1 MLNLCSKQKIVMKNI
16 VLKQRAERDDL
27 ASRPYY
33 TRKHIQDI
41 APFLESSVPKLIT
54 GPRRAGKSVYA
65 MQILSDKNYAY
76 LNFDD
81 TLLLGAFDE
90 DSVMQALA
98 EVYPGYEY
106 LLLDEVQNLHSWDAW
121 VAKLYRRGVNLVITG
136 SNANLLSSEMATL
149 LTGRYLE
156 IQILPFSMEETLNYR
171 GAPINAELPD
181 ERARLALEMDDYL
194 KKGGYPEIVKN
205 REIEQA
211 YLSAM
216 FDSIILKD
224 VAQRHKI
231 RKITELYDLAD
242 YLISNYSN
250 PLSYN
255 EIAKELSLGSVTTV
269 KKFCGYLAEPYLFFY
284 LPRYDNK
291 LKEMKKAP
299 RKVYVIDNG
308 FIYTRSFELSS
319 NNGRQ
324 LENMVFIEL
333 LRRGFDLKKSLFY
346 YRTSNDKEVDFVTR
360 DGRKVTSLIQVSYDI
375 SKTKTRERELD
386 ALVKASEELKCDN
399 LLLITWDQ
407 NEEVNYKGKMIS
419 ILSVENGLTHN
430 KNTFLGNSVQD

>member
-1 MLNLCSKQKIVMKNI
+1 MKNI
-16 VLKQRAERDDL
+16 VLKQRAERDGL

-33 TRKHIQDI
+33 TRKHIQDVT
-41 APFLESSVPKLIT
+41 PYLEANVIKLIT

-65 MQILSDKNYAY
+65 LQILSGKNYAY

-81 TLLLGAFDE
+81 TQLLGAFNE
-90 DSVMQALA
+90 DAVMQALA
-98 EVYPGYEY
+98 EVYPSYEF
-106 LLLDEVQNLHSWDAW
+106 LLLDEVQNLESWDAW
-121 VAKLYRRGVNLVITG
+121 VSKLYRRGVNMVITG
-136 SNANLLSSEMATL
+136 SNANLLSSEMSTL
-149 LTGRYLE
+149 LTGRYVE
-156 IQILPFSMEETLNYR
+156 IQLLPFSMEETLKYR
-171 GAPINAELPD
+171 EAPVHAELP
-181 ERARLALEMDDYL
+181 EEKAKLALEMDDYL

-211 YLSAM
+211 YLSTL

-255 EIAKELSLGSVTTV
+255 EIAEDLSLGSVTTV

-284 LPRYDNK
+284 LPRYNNK

-333 LRRGFDLKKSLFY
+333 LRRGYDLKKSLFY

-375 SKTKTRERELD
+375 SKAKTREREFD
-386 ALVKASEELKCDN
+386 ALIKASEELKCDN
-399 LLLITWDQ
+399 LLLITWNQDD
-407 NEEVNYKGKMIS
+407 
-419 ILSVENGLTHN
+419 ILSYENKSIRVLSIQN
-430 KNTFLGNSVQD
+430 WVYPR

>member
-1 MLNLCSKQKIVMKNI
+1 MKNI
-16 VLKQRAERDDL
+16 VIKQRAERDGL

-33 TRKHIQDI
+33 TRKHIQDVT
-41 APFLESSVPKLIT
+41 PYLETNVIKLIT

-65 MQILSDKNYAY
+65 LQILSGKNYAY

-81 TLLLGAFDE
+81 TQLLGAFDE
-90 DSVMQALA
+90 DAVMQALA
-98 EVYPGYEY
+98 EVYPSYEF
-106 LLLDEVQNLHSWDAW
+106 LLLDEVQNLESWDAW
-121 VAKLYRRGVNLVITG
+121 VSKLYRRGVNMVITG
-136 SNANLLSSEMATL
+136 SNANLLSSEMSTL
-149 LTGRYLE
+149 LTGRYVE
-156 IQILPFSMEETLNYR
+156 IHLLPFSMEETLKYR
-171 GAPINAELPD
+171 EAPVHAELP
-181 ERARLALEMDDYL
+181 EEKAKLALEMDDYL

-211 YLSAM
+211 YLSTL

-255 EIAKELSLGSVTTV
+255 EIAEDLSLGSVTTV

-284 LPRYDNK
+284 LPRYNNK

-333 LRRGFDLKKSLFY
+333 LRRGYDLKKSLFY

-375 SKTKTRERELD
+375 SKAKTREREFD
-386 ALVKASEELKCDN
+386 ALIKASEELKCDN
-399 LLLITWDQ
+399 LLLITWNQDD
-407 NEEVNYKGKMIS
+407 
-419 ILSVENGLTHN
+419 ILSYENKSIRVLSIQN
-430 KNTFLGNSVQD
+430 WVYPR

>member
-1 MLNLCSKQKIVMKNI
+1 MKNI

-33 TRKHIQDI
+33 ARKDIQNI
-41 APFLESSVPKLIT
+41 APFLEANVIKLIT

-65 MQILSDKNYAY
+65 LQILSGKNYAY

-81 TLLLGAFDE
+81 TQLLGAFNE
-90 DSVMQALA
+90 DAVMQALA

-106 LLLDEVQNLHSWDAW
+106 LLLDEIQNLDSWDAW
-121 VAKLYRRGVNLVITG
+121 VSKLYRRGMNLVITG
-136 SNANLLSSEMATL
+136 SNANLLSSEMSTL

-156 IQILPFSMEETLNYR
+156 IQMFPFSMEETLKYR
-171 GAPINAELPD
+171 EVPTNAELPD
-181 ERARLALEMDDYL
+181 EKAKLFIEMDDYL

-211 YLSAM
+211 YLTAL

-255 EIAKELSLGSVTTV
+255 EIAEELSLGSVTTV

-284 LPRYDNK
+284 LPRYNNK

-299 RKVYVIDNG
+299 RKVYIIDNG

-333 LRRGFDLKKSLFY
+333 LRRGYNLKKSLFY

-375 SKTKTRERELD
+375 SKAKTHERELA

-399 LLLITWDQ
+399 LMLITW
-407 NEEVNYKGKMIS
+407 NEDKSVEYKGNS
-419 ILSVENGLTHN
+419 IQIVSIHKWLAV
-430 KNTFLGNSVQD
+430 

>member
-1 MLNLCSKQKIVMKNI
+1 MKNI
-16 VLKQRAERDDL
+16 VFKQRAERDDL

-41 APFLESSVPKLIT
+41 APYLESNVIKLIT

-65 MQILSDKNYAY
+65 LQILSGKNYAY

-81 TLLLGAFDE
+81 TQLLGSFNE
-90 DSVMQALA
+90 DAVMQALA

-106 LLLDEVQNLHSWDAW
+106 LLLDEVQNLDSWDAW
-121 VAKLYRRGVNLVITG
+121 VSKLSRRGVNLVITG
-136 SNANLLSSEMATL
+136 SNANLLSSEMSTF
-149 LTGRYLE
+149 LTGRYVE
-156 IQILPFSMEETLNYR
+156 IQILPFSMEETLKYR
-171 GAPINAELPD
+171 AVPINAELPD
-181 ERARLALEMDDYL
+181 EKAKLFIEMADYL

-211 YLSAM
+211 YLTAL

-255 EIAKELSLGSVTTV
+255 EIADELSFGSVTTV
-269 KKFCGYLAEPYLFFY
+269 KKFCGYLAEPYIFFY
-284 LPRYDNK
+284 LPRYNNK

-333 LRRGFDLKKSLFY
+333 LRRGYDLKKSLFY

-399 LLLITWDQ
+399 LLLITWDR
-407 NEEVNYKGKMIS
+407 EEIVTYHEKRIRL
-419 ILSVENGLTHN
+419 LSASEW
-430 KNTFLGNSVQD
+430 FNSFCV

>member
-1 MLNLCSKQKIVMKNI
+1 MKNI

-33 TRKHIQDI
+33 TRTHIQDI

-90 DSVMQALA
+90 GSVMQALA

-156 IQILPFSMEETLNYR
+156 IKILPFSMEETLNYR

-269 KKFCGYLAEPYLFFY
+269 KKFCGYLAEPSLFFY

-319 NNGRQ
+319 NNERQ

-430 KNTFLGNSVQD
+430 KNTFFGNSVQD

>member
-1 MLNLCSKQKIVMKNI
+1 MKNI
-16 VLKQRAERDDL
+16 VLKQRAERDEL

-33 TRKHIQDI
+33 TRKHIQDV
-41 APFLESSVPKLIT
+41 APYLEANVIKLIT

-65 MQILSDKNYAY
+65 LQILSGKKYAY

-81 TLLLGAFDE
+81 TQLLGAFDE
-90 DSVMQALA
+90 DAVMQALA

-106 LLLDEVQNLHSWDAW
+106 LLLDEVQNLDSWDAW
-121 VAKLYRRGVNLVITG
+121 VSKLSRRGVNLVITG
-136 SNANLLSSEMATL
+136 SNANLLSSEMSTF
-149 LTGRYLE
+149 LTGRYVE
-156 IQILPFSMEETLNYR
+156 IQILPFSMEETLKYR
-171 GAPINAELPD
+171 EAPIKAELPD
-181 ERARLALEMDDYL
+181 EKAKLFIEMDDYL

-211 YLSAM
+211 YLTAL

-250 PLSYN
+250 PFSYN
-255 EIAKELSLGSVTTV
+255 EIAEELSLGSVTTV

-284 LPRYDNK
+284 LPRYNNK

-299 RKVYVIDNG
+299 RKVYVVDNG

-333 LRRGFDLKKSLFY
+333 LRKGYDLKKSLFY

-360 DGRKVTSLIQVSYDI
+360 DGRKVTSLIQVSYDL
-375 SKTKTRERELD
+375 SKAKTREREFD
-386 ALVKASEELKCDN
+386 ALIRASEELKCDD

-407 NEEVNYKGKMIS
+407 DD
-419 ILSVENGLTHN
+419 ILSYKN
-430 KNTFLGNSVQD
+430 KTIRVLSIQKWVLF

>member
-1 MLNLCSKQKIVMKNI
+1 MKNI

-33 TRKHIQDI
+33 TRKHIQDV
-41 APFLESSVPKLIT
+41 APYLEANVIKLIT

-65 MQILSDKNYAY
+65 LQILSGKNYAY

-81 TLLLGAFDE
+81 TQLLGAFNE
-90 DSVMQALA
+90 DAVMQALA

-106 LLLDEVQNLHSWDAW
+106 LLLDEIQNLDSWDAW
-121 VAKLYRRGVNLVITG
+121 VSKLYRRGVNLVITG
-136 SNANLLSSEMATL
+136 SNANLLSSEMSTL
-149 LTGRYLE
+149 LTGRYVE
-156 IQILPFSMEETLNYR
+156 IQILPFSMEETLKYR
-171 GAPINAELPD
+171 EVPVNAELPD
-181 ERARLALEMDDYL
+181 EKAKLFIEMDDYL

-211 YLSAM
+211 YLTAL

-255 EIAKELSLGSVTTV
+255 EIAEELSLGSVTTV

-284 LPRYDNK
+284 LPRFNNK

-299 RKVYVIDNG
+299 RKVYVVDNG
-308 FIYTRSFELSS
+308 LIYTRSFELSS

-333 LRRGFDLKKSLFY
+333 LRRGYDLKKSLFY
-346 YRTSNDKEVDFVTR
+346 YRTSNDKEVDFVIR

-399 LLLITWDQ
+399 LMLITWNHDGSV
-407 NEEVNYKGKMIS
+407 EYKGKSIRIIS
-419 ILSVENGLTHN
+419 MDKWFIE
-430 KNTFLGNSVQD
+430 

>member
-1 MLNLCSKQKIVMKNI
+1 MGQ
-16 VLKQRAERDDL
+16 
-27 ASRPYY
+27 PHY

-90 DSVMQALA
+90 GSVMQALA

-156 IQILPFSMEETLNYR
+156 IKILPFSMEETLNYR

-430 KNTFLGNSVQD
+430 KNTFFGNSVQD

>member
-1 MLNLCSKQKIVMKNI
+1 MKNI
-16 VLKQRAERDDL
+16 VLKQRTERDDL

-90 DSVMQALA
+90 GSVMQALA

-156 IQILPFSMEETLNYR
+156 IKILPFSMEETLNYR

-430 KNTFLGNSVQD
+430 KNTFFGNSVQD

>member
-1 MLNLCSKQKIVMKNI
+1 MKNI
-16 VLKQRAERDDL
+16 VIKQRAERDDL

-33 TRKHIQDI
+33 TRKHLQDV
-41 APFLESSVPKLIT
+41 APYLEADVIKLIT

-65 MQILSDKNYAY
+65 LQILSGKNYAY

-81 TLLLGAFDE
+81 TQLLGSFDE
-90 DSVMQALA
+90 DAVMQALA

-106 LLLDEVQNLHSWDAW
+106 LLLDEVQNLDSWDAW
-121 VAKLYRRGVNLVITG
+121 VSKLYRRGVNLVITG
-136 SNANLLSSEMATL
+136 SNANLLSSEMSTL
-149 LTGRYLE
+149 LTGRYVE
-156 IQILPFSMEETLNYR
+156 IQILPFSMEESLKYR
-171 GAPINAELPD
+171 EAPIDAELP
-181 ERARLALEMDDYL
+181 EEKAKLFIEMDDYL

-211 YLSAM
+211 YLTAL

-255 EIAKELSLGSVTTV
+255 EIADELTLGSVTTV
-269 KKFCGYLAEPYLFFY
+269 KRFCGFLAEPYLFFY
-284 LPRYDNK
+284 LPRYNNK

-333 LRRGFDLKKSLFY
+333 LRRGYDLKKSLFY

-360 DGRKVTSLIQVSYDI
+360 DGRKVTSLIQVSCDI
-375 SKTKTRERELD
+375 SKAKTRERELD
-386 ALVKASEELKCDN
+386 ALVKASDELKCED
-399 LLLITWDQ
+399 LLLITRDLDD
-407 NEEVNYKGKMIS
+407 
-419 ILSVENGLTHN
+419 ILSYKN
-430 KNTFLGNSVQD
+430 KTIRVLSIQKWALY

>member
-1 MLNLCSKQKIVMKNI
+1 MKNI

-33 TRKHIQDI
+33 TRKHIRDV
-41 APFLESSVPKLIT
+41 APHLEANVIKLIT

-65 MQILSDKNYAY
+65 LQILSGKNYAY

-81 TLLLGAFDE
+81 TQLLGAFNE
-90 DSVMQALA
+90 DAVMQALA

-106 LLLDEVQNLHSWDAW
+106 LLLDEVQNLDSWDAW
-121 VAKLYRRGVNLVITG
+121 VSKLYRRGVNLVITG
-136 SNANLLSSEMATL
+136 SNANLLSSEMSTL
-149 LTGRYLE
+149 LTGRYVE
-156 IQILPFSMEETLNYR
+156 IQILPFSMEETLKYR
-171 GAPINAELPD
+171 EVPVNAELPD
-181 ERARLALEMDDYL
+181 EKAKLFIEMDDYL

-211 YLSAM
+211 YLTAL

-255 EIAKELSLGSVTTV
+255 EIAEELSLGSVTTV

-284 LPRYDNK
+284 LPRFNNK

-299 RKVYVIDNG
+299 RKVYVVDNG
-308 FIYTRSFELSS
+308 LIYTRSFELSS

-333 LRRGFDLKKSLFY
+333 LRRGYDLKKSLFY
-346 YRTSNDKEVDFVTR
+346 YRTSNDKEVDFVIR

-399 LLLITWDQ
+399 LMLITWNHDGSV
-407 NEEVNYKGKMIS
+407 EYKGKSIRIIS
-419 ILSVENGLTHN
+419 MDKWFIE
-430 KNTFLGNSVQD
+430 

>member
-1 MLNLCSKQKIVMKNI
+1 MKNI

-33 TRKHIQDI
+33 IRKHIIEI

-430 KNTFLGNSVQD
+430 KNTFFGNSVQD

>member
-1 MLNLCSKQKIVMKNI
+1 MKNI

-27 ASRPYY
+27 ASRTYY
-33 TRKHIQDI
+33 TRKHIQDV
-41 APFLESSVPKLIT
+41 APYLEANVIKLIT

-65 MQILSDKNYAY
+65 LQILSGKNYAY

-81 TLLLGAFDE
+81 TQLLGAFNE
-90 DSVMQALA
+90 DAVMQALA

-106 LLLDEVQNLHSWDAW
+106 LLLDEVQNLDSWDAW
-121 VAKLYRRGVNLVITG
+121 VSKLYRRGVNLVITG
-136 SNANLLSSEMATL
+136 SNANLLSSEMSTL
-149 LTGRYLE
+149 LTGRYVE
-156 IQILPFSMEETLNYR
+156 IQILPFSMEETLKYR
-171 GAPINAELPD
+171 EVPVNAELPD
-181 ERARLALEMDDYL
+181 EKAKLFIEMDDYL

-211 YLSAM
+211 YLTAL

-255 EIAKELSLGSVTTV
+255 EIAEELSLGSVTTV

-284 LPRYDNK
+284 LPRFNNK

-299 RKVYVIDNG
+299 RKVYVVDNG
-308 FIYTRSFELSS
+308 LIYTRSFELSS

-333 LRRGFDLKKSLFY
+333 LRRGYDLKKSLFY
-346 YRTSNDKEVDFVTR
+346 YRTSNDKEVDFVIR

-399 LLLITWDQ
+399 LMLITWNHDGSV
-407 NEEVNYKGKMIS
+407 EYKGKSIRIIS
-419 ILSVENGLTHN
+419 MDKWFIE
-430 KNTFLGNSVQD
+430 

>member
-1 MLNLCSKQKIVMKNI
+1 MKNI

-90 DSVMQALA
+90 GSVMQALA

-156 IQILPFSMEETLNYR
+156 IKILPFSMEETLNYR

-224 VAQRHKI
+224 VAQRHEI

-242 YLISNYSN
+242 YLISNYSH

-269 KKFCGYLAEPYLFFY
+269 KKFCGYLAEPYLVFY

-375 SKTKTRERELD
+375 SKTKTREREQD

-430 KNTFLGNSVQD
+430 KNTFFGNSVQD

>member
-1 MLNLCSKQKIVMKNI
+1 MKNI

-41 APFLESSVPKLIT
+41 APYLDANVIKLIT

-65 MQILSDKNYAY
+65 LQILSGKNYAY

-81 TLLLGAFDE
+81 TQLLAAYNE
-90 DSVMQALA
+90 DSVMQALS

-106 LLLDEVQNLHSWDAW
+106 LLLDEVQNLASWDAW
-121 VAKLYRRGVNLVITG
+121 VSKLYRRGINLIITG
-136 SNANLLSSEMATL
+136 SNANLLSSEMSTL
-149 LTGRYLE
+149 LTGRYVE
-156 IQILPFSMEETLNYR
+156 IQILPFSMEETLKYR
-171 GAPINAELPD
+171 EAPVNAELPD
-181 ERARLALEMDDYL
+181 EKAKLSIEMEDYL
-194 KKGGYPEIVKN
+194 KKGGYPEIVKK

-211 YLSAM
+211 YLSAL

-224 VAQRHKI
+224 IAQRHKT

-255 EIAKELSLGSVTTV
+255 EIAEELSLGSVTTV
-269 KKFCGYLAEPYLFFY
+269 KKFCTYLAEPYLFFY
-284 LPRYDNK
+284 LSRYNNK
-291 LKEMKKAP
+291 LREMKKAP
-299 RKVYVIDNG
+299 RKVYVVDNG

-324 LENMVFIEL
+324 LENLVFIEL
-333 LRRGFDLKKSLFY
+333 LRRGYDMEKSLFY

-360 DGRKVTSLIQVSYDI
+360 DGRKVTSLIQISYDI
-375 SKTKTRERELD
+375 SKVKTRERELD

-399 LLLITWDQ
+399 LILITWNQ
-407 NEEVNYKGKMIS
+407 EEFVDYKEKTIRIIS
-419 ILSVENGLTHN
+419 AQHWFIQKE
-430 KNTFLGNSVQD
+430 FI

>member
-1 MLNLCSKQKIVMKNI
+1 MKNI

-33 TRKHIQDI
+33 TRKHSQDVT
-41 APFLESSVPKLIT
+41 PYLEANVIKLIT

-65 MQILSDKNYAY
+65 LQILSGKNYAY

-81 TLLLGAFDE
+81 TQLLGAFDE
-90 DSVMQALA
+90 DAVMQALA

-106 LLLDEVQNLHSWDAW
+106 LLLDEVQNLDPWDAW
-121 VAKLYRRGVNLVITG
+121 VSKLSRRGVNLVITG
-136 SNANLLSSEMATL
+136 SNANLLSSEMSTF
-149 LTGRYLE
+149 LTGRYVE
-156 IQILPFSMEETLNYR
+156 IQILPFSMEETVKYR
-171 GAPINAELPD
+171 EAPINAELPD
-181 ERARLALEMDDYL
+181 EKAKLFIEMDDYL

-211 YLSAM
+211 YLSTL

-255 EIAKELSLGSVTTV
+255 EIAEELSLGSVTTV
-269 KKFCGYLAEPYLFFY
+269 KKFCEYLAEPYLFFY
-284 LPRYDNK
+284 LPRYNNK
-291 LKEMKKAP
+291 LKEMKKAS

-308 FIYTRSFELSS
+308 FIFTRSFELSS

-333 LRRGFDLKKSLFY
+333 LRRGYDLKKSLFY

-375 SKTKTRERELD
+375 SKNKTRDRELD

-399 LLLITWDQ
+399 LLLITWNQ
-407 NEEVNYKGKMIS
+407 NVKEEYKGKMIN
-419 ILSVENGLTHN
+419 ILSVNEWFISRYGY
-430 KNTFLGNSVQD
+430 KKEK

>member
-1 MLNLCSKQKIVMKNI
+1 MKNI

-90 DSVMQALA
+90 GSVMQALA

-106 LLLDEVQNLHSWDAW
+106 LLIDEVQNLHSWYAW

-156 IQILPFSMEETLNYR
+156 IKIFPFSMEETLNYR

-224 VAQRHKI
+224 AAQRHKI

-255 EIAKELSLGSVTTV
+255 EIAKELSLSSVTTV

-324 LENMVFIEL
+324 LKNMVFIEL
-333 LRRGFDLKKSLFY
+333 LRRGFVLKKSLFY

-430 KNTFLGNSVQD
+430 KNTFFGNSVQD

>member
-1 MLNLCSKQKIVMKNI
+1 MRNI

-27 ASRPYY
+27 ASRPYH
-33 TRKHIQDI
+33 TRDQFQNVTPYLDANVI
-41 APFLESSVPKLIT
+41 KLIT

-65 MQILSDKNYAY
+65 LQILSGKNYAY

-81 TLLLGAFDE
+81 TQLLGAFNE
-90 DSVMQALA
+90 DAVMQALA
-98 EVYPGYEY
+98 EVYPGYDY
-106 LLLDEVQNLHSWDAW
+106 LLLDEVQNLDSWDAW
-121 VAKLYRRGVNLVITG
+121 VSKLYRRGVNLVITG
-136 SNANLLSSEMATL
+136 SNANLLSSEMSTL
-149 LTGRYLE
+149 LTGRYVE
-156 IQILPFSMEETLNYR
+156 IEILPFSMKETLEYKE
-171 GAPINAELPD
+171 APINAELPD
-181 ERARLALEMDDYL
+181 EKAKLFIEMDDYL

-205 REIEQA
+205 RDIEQA
-211 YLSAM
+211 YLSAL

-231 RKITELYDLAD
+231 RKISELYDLAD

-255 EIAKELSLGSVTTV
+255 EIADELSLGSVTTV

-284 LPRYDNK
+284 LPRYNNK

-333 LRRGFDLKKSLFY
+333 LRRGYDLEKSLFY

-360 DGRKVTSLIQVSYDI
+360 DGRKVTSLIQVSYEI
-375 SKTKTRERELD
+375 SKAKTREREMD
-386 ALVKASEELKCDN
+386 ALVKASEELKCEN
-399 LLLITWDQ
+399 LLLITRDQ
-407 NEEVNYKGKMIS
+407 EDSVEYKGKHIRIVS
-419 ILSVENGLTHN
+419 LVEWFAT
-430 KNTFLGNSVQD
+430 

>member
-1 MLNLCSKQKIVMKNI
+1 MRNI

-27 ASRPYY
+27 ASRPYH
-33 TRKHIQDI
+33 TRDQFQNVTPYLDAKVI
-41 APFLESSVPKLIT
+41 KLIT

-65 MQILSDKNYAY
+65 LQILSGKNYAY

-81 TLLLGAFDE
+81 TQLLGAFNE
-90 DSVMQALA
+90 DAVMQALA
-98 EVYPGYEY
+98 EVYPGYDY
-106 LLLDEVQNLHSWDAW
+106 LLLDEVQNLDSWDAW
-121 VAKLYRRGVNLVITG
+121 VSKLYRRGVNLVITG
-136 SNANLLSSEMATL
+136 SNANLLSSEMSTL
-149 LTGRYLE
+149 LTGRYVE
-156 IQILPFSMEETLNYR
+156 IQILPFSMKETLEYKE
-171 GAPINAELPD
+171 APINAELPD
-181 ERARLALEMDDYL
+181 EKAKLFIEMDDYL

-205 REIEQA
+205 RDIEQA
-211 YLSAM
+211 YLSAL

-224 VAQRHKI
+224 VAQRHMI

-255 EIAKELSLGSVTTV
+255 EIADELSLGSVTTV

-284 LPRYDNK
+284 LPRYNNK

-333 LRRGFDLKKSLFY
+333 LRRGYDLEKSLFY

-360 DGRKVTSLIQVSYDI
+360 DGRKVTSLIQVSYEI
-375 SKTKTRERELD
+375 SKAKTREREMD
-386 ALVKASEELKCDN
+386 ALVKASEELKCEN

-407 NEEVNYKGKMIS
+407 EDSVEYKGKHIRIVS
-419 ILSVENGLTHN
+419 LVEWFAT
-430 KNTFLGNSVQD
+430 

>member
-1 MLNLCSKQKIVMKNI
+1 MKNI
-16 VLKQRAERDDL
+16 VIKQRAERDDL

-33 TRKHIQDI
+33 TRKHLQDV
-41 APFLESSVPKLIT
+41 APYLEADVIKLIT

-65 MQILSDKNYAY
+65 LQILSGKNYAY

-81 TLLLGAFDE
+81 TQLLGSFDE
-90 DSVMQALA
+90 DAVMQALA

-106 LLLDEVQNLHSWDAW
+106 LLLDEVQNLDSWDAW
-121 VAKLYRRGVNLVITG
+121 VSKLYRRGVNLVITG
-136 SNANLLSSEMATL
+136 SNANLLSSEMSTL
-149 LTGRYLE
+149 LTGRYVE
-156 IQILPFSMEETLNYR
+156 IQILPFSMEESLKYR
-171 GAPINAELPD
+171 EAPIDAELP
-181 ERARLALEMDDYL
+181 EEKAKLFIEMDDYL

-211 YLSAM
+211 YLTAL

-255 EIAKELSLGSVTTV
+255 EIADELTLGSVTTV
-269 KKFCGYLAEPYLFFY
+269 KRFCGFLAEPYLFFY
-284 LPRYDNK
+284 LPRYNNK

-333 LRRGFDLKKSLFY
+333 LRRGYDLKKSLFY

-375 SKTKTRERELD
+375 SKAKTRERELD
-386 ALVKASEELKCDN
+386 ALVKASDELKCED
-399 LLLITWDQ
+399 LLLITRDLDD
-407 NEEVNYKGKMIS
+407 
-419 ILSVENGLTHN
+419 ILSYKN
-430 KNTFLGNSVQD
+430 KTIRVLSIQKWALY

>member
-1 MLNLCSKQKIVMKNI
+1 MKSIVI
-16 VLKQRAERDDL
+16 KQRAERDDL

-33 TRKHIQDI
+33 TRKHIQDV
-41 APFLESSVPKLIT
+41 APYLEANVIKLIT

-65 MQILSDKNYAY
+65 LQILSGKNYAY

-81 TLLLGAFDE
+81 TQLLGAFNE
-90 DSVMQALA
+90 DAVLQALA

-106 LLLDEVQNLHSWDAW
+106 LLLDEIQNLDSWDAW
-121 VAKLYRRGVNLVITG
+121 VSKLYRRGVNLVITG
-136 SNANLLSSEMATL
+136 SNANLLSSEMSTL
-149 LTGRYLE
+149 LTGRYVE
-156 IQILPFSMEETLNYR
+156 IQILPFSMEETLKYR
-171 GAPINAELPD
+171 EAPVNAELPD
-181 ERARLALEMDDYL
+181 EKAKLFIEMDDYL
-194 KKGGYPEIVKN
+194 KRGGYPEIVKN

-211 YLSAM
+211 YLTAL

-255 EIAKELSLGSVTTV
+255 EIAEELSLGSVTTV

-284 LPRYDNK
+284 LPRFNNK

-299 RKVYVIDNG
+299 RKVYVVDNG
-308 FIYTRSFELSS
+308 LIYTRSFELSS

-333 LRRGFDLKKSLFY
+333 LRRGYDLKKSLFY
-346 YRTSNDKEVDFVTR
+346 YRTSNDKEVDFVIR
-360 DGRKVTSLIQVSYDI
+360 DGRKVTSLVQVSYDI
-375 SKTKTRERELD
+375 TKTKTRERELD

-399 LLLITWDQ
+399 LMLITW
-407 NEEVNYKGKMIS
+407 NHEGAVEYKGRNIRIIS
-419 ILSVENGLTHN
+419 MDKWFIE
-430 KNTFLGNSVQD
+430 

>member
-1 MLNLCSKQKIVMKNI
+1 MKNI
-16 VLKQRAERDDL
+16 VLKQRAEKDDL

-33 TRKHIQDI
+33 TRKHIQEI

-136 SNANLLSSEMATL
+136 SNANLLSSEMSTL
-149 LTGRYLE
+149 LTGRYVE
-156 IQILPFSMEETLNYR
+156 IQILPFSMEETLEYR

-181 ERARLALEMDDYL
+181 EKAKLALEMDDYL

-211 YLSAM
+211 YLSAL

-255 EIAKELSLGSVTTV
+255 EIAEELSLGSVTTV
-269 KKFCGYLAEPYLFFY
+269 KKFCEYLAEPYLFFY
-284 LPRYDNK
+284 LPRYNNK
-291 LKEMKKAP
+291 LKEMKKAS

-308 FIYTRSFELSS
+308 FIFTRSFELSS

-333 LRRGFDLKKSLFY
+333 LRRGYDLKRSLFY

-375 SKTKTRERELD
+375 SKNKTRDRELD

-399 LLLITWDQ
+399 LLLITWNQ
-407 NEEVNYKGKMIS
+407 NVKVEYKGKMIN
-419 ILSVENGLTHN
+419 ILSVNEWFISRYGYN
-430 KNTFLGNSVQD
+430 KEK

>member
-1 MLNLCSKQKIVMKNI
+1 MRNI

-27 ASRPYY
+27 ASRPYH
-33 TRKHIQDI
+33 TRDQFQNVTPYLDANVI
-41 APFLESSVPKLIT
+41 KLIT

-65 MQILSDKNYAY
+65 LQILSGKNYSY

-81 TLLLGAFDE
+81 TQLLGAFNE
-90 DSVMQALA
+90 DAVMQALA
-98 EVYPGYEY
+98 EVYPGYDY
-106 LLLDEVQNLHSWDAW
+106 LLLDEVQNLDSWDAW
-121 VAKLYRRGVNLVITG
+121 VSKLYRRGVNLVITG
-136 SNANLLSSEMATL
+136 SNANLLSSEMSTL
-149 LTGRYLE
+149 LTGRYVE
-156 IQILPFSMEETLNYR
+156 IQILPFSMKETLEYKE
-171 GAPINAELPD
+171 APIDAELPD
-181 ERARLALEMDDYL
+181 EKAKLFIEMDDYL

-205 REIEQA
+205 RDIEQA
-211 YLSAM
+211 YLSAL

-255 EIAKELSLGSVTTV
+255 EIADELSLGSVTTV

-284 LPRYDNK
+284 LPRYNNK

-333 LRRGFDLKKSLFY
+333 LRRGYDLEKSLFY

-360 DGRKVTSLIQVSYDI
+360 DGRKVTSLIQVSYEI
-375 SKTKTRERELD
+375 SKAKTREREMD
-386 ALVKASEELKCDN
+386 ALVKASEELKCEN
-399 LLLITWDQ
+399 LWLITWDQ
-407 NEEVNYKGKMIS
+407 EDSVEYKGKHIRIVS
-419 ILSVENGLTHN
+419 LVEWFAT
-430 KNTFLGNSVQD
+430 

>member
-1 MLNLCSKQKIVMKNI
+1 MKNI

-33 TRKHIQDI
+33 TRKHSQDVT
-41 APFLESSVPKLIT
+41 PYLEANVIKLIT

-65 MQILSDKNYAY
+65 LQILSGKNYAY

-81 TLLLGAFDE
+81 TQLLGAFDE
-90 DSVMQALA
+90 DAVMQALA

-106 LLLDEVQNLHSWDAW
+106 LLLDEVQNLDPWDAW
-121 VAKLYRRGVNLVITG
+121 VSKLSRRGVNLVITG
-136 SNANLLSSEMATL
+136 SNANLLSSEMSTF
-149 LTGRYLE
+149 LTGRYVE
-156 IQILPFSMEETLNYR
+156 IQILPFSMEETVKYR
-171 GAPINAELPD
+171 EAPINAELPD
-181 ERARLALEMDDYL
+181 EKAKLFIEMDDYL

-211 YLSAM
+211 YLSTL

-255 EIAKELSLGSVTTV
+255 EIAEELSLGSVTTV
-269 KKFCGYLAEPYLFFY
+269 KKFCEYLAEPYLFFY
-284 LPRYDNK
+284 LPRYNNK
-291 LKEMKKAP
+291 LKEMKKSS

-308 FIYTRSFELSS
+308 FIFTRSFELSS

-333 LRRGFDLKKSLFY
+333 LRRGYDLKKSLFY

-375 SKTKTRERELD
+375 SKNKTRDRELD

-399 LLLITWDQ
+399 LLLITWNQ
-407 NEEVNYKGKMIS
+407 NVKEEYKGKMIN
-419 ILSVENGLTHN
+419 ILSVNEWFISRYGY
-430 KNTFLGNSVQD
+430 KKEK

>member
-1 MLNLCSKQKIVMKNI
+1 MKNI

-27 ASRPYY
+27 ASRTYY
-33 TRKHIQDI
+33 TRKHIQDV
-41 APFLESSVPKLIT
+41 APYLEANVIKLIT

-65 MQILSDKNYAY
+65 LQILSGKNYAY

-81 TLLLGAFDE
+81 TQLLGAFNE
-90 DSVMQALA
+90 DAVMQALA

-106 LLLDEVQNLHSWDAW
+106 LLLDEVQNLDSWDAW
-121 VAKLYRRGVNLVITG
+121 VSKLYRRGVNLVITG
-136 SNANLLSSEMATL
+136 SNANLLSSEMSTL
-149 LTGRYLE
+149 LTGRYVE
-156 IQILPFSMEETLNYR
+156 IQILPFSMEETLKYR
-171 GAPINAELPD
+171 EVPVNAELPD
-181 ERARLALEMDDYL
+181 EKAKLFIEMDDYL

-211 YLSAM
+211 YLTAL

-255 EIAKELSLGSVTTV
+255 EIAEELSLGSVTTV

-284 LPRYDNK
+284 LPRFNNK

-299 RKVYVIDNG
+299 RKVYVVDNG
-308 FIYTRSFELSS
+308 LIYTRSFELSS

-333 LRRGFDLKKSLFY
+333 LRRGYDLKKSLFY
-346 YRTSNDKEVDFVTR
+346 YQTSNDKEVDFVIR

-399 LLLITWDQ
+399 LMLITWNHDGSV
-407 NEEVNYKGKMIS
+407 EYKGKSIRIIS
-419 ILSVENGLTHN
+419 MDKWFIE
-430 KNTFLGNSVQD
+430 

>member
-1 MLNLCSKQKIVMKNI
+1 M
-16 VLKQRAERDDL
+16 A
-27 ASRPYY
+27 PY
-33 TRKHIQDI
+33 
-41 APFLESSVPKLIT
+41 LETNVIKLIT

-65 MQILSDKNYAY
+65 LQILSGKNYAY

-81 TLLLGAFDE
+81 TQLLGAFNE
-90 DSVMQALA
+90 DAVMQALA

-106 LLLDEVQNLHSWDAW
+106 LLLDEIQNLDSWDAW
-121 VAKLYRRGVNLVITG
+121 VSKLYRRGVNLVITG
-136 SNANLLSSEMATL
+136 SNANLLSSEMSTL
-149 LTGRYLE
+149 LTGRYVE
-156 IQILPFSMEETLNYR
+156 IQILPFSMEETLKYR
-171 GAPINAELPD
+171 EVPVNAELPD
-181 ERARLALEMDDYL
+181 EKAKLFIEMDDYL

-211 YLSAM
+211 YLTAL

-255 EIAKELSLGSVTTV
+255 EIAEELSLGSVTTV

-284 LPRYDNK
+284 LPRFNNK

-299 RKVYVIDNG
+299 RKVYVVDNG
-308 FIYTRSFELSS
+308 LIYTRSFELSS

-333 LRRGFDLKKSLFY
+333 LRRGYDLKKSLFY
-346 YRTSNDKEVDFVTR
+346 YRTSNDKEVDFVIR
-360 DGRKVTSLIQVSYDI
+360 DGRKVTSLVQVSYDI

-399 LLLITWDQ
+399 LMLISWNHD
-407 NEEVNYKGKMIS
+407 G
-419 ILSVENGLTHN
+419 SVEYRG
-430 KNTFLGNSVQD
+430 KSIRIISMDKWFIE

>member
-1 MLNLCSKQKIVMKNI
+1 MKSI
-16 VLKQRAERDDL
+16 LLKQRAERDDL

-33 TRKHIQDI
+33 TRKHIQDVT
-41 APFLESSVPKLIT
+41 PYLEANVIKLIT

-65 MQILSDKNYAY
+65 LQILSGKNYAY

-81 TLLLGAFDE
+81 TQLLSAFNE

-98 EVYPGYEY
+98 EVYPNYEY
-106 LLLDEVQNLHSWDAW
+106 LLLDEVQNLDSWDAW
-121 VAKLYRRGVNLVITG
+121 VSKLYRRGVNLVITG

-149 LTGRYLE
+149 LTGRYVE

-171 GAPINAELPD
+171 EAPINAELPD
-181 ERARLALEMDDYL
+181 VKAKLFLEMEDYL

-211 YLSAM
+211 YLSAL

-255 EIAKELSLGSVTTV
+255 EIAEELSLGSVTTV
-269 KKFCGYLAEPYLFFY
+269 KKFCEYLAEPYLFFY
-284 LPRYDNK
+284 LPRYNNK

-308 FIYTRSFELSS
+308 FIYTRSFELSGNS
-319 NNGRQ
+319 GRQ

-333 LRRGFDLKKSLFY
+333 LRRGFDMKKSLFY

-360 DGRKVTSLIQVSYDI
+360 DGRKVTFLIQVSYDI

-386 ALVKASEELKCDN
+386 ALVKASEELKCNN
-399 LLLITWDQ
+399 LLLITWDKDDYI
-407 NEEVNYKGKMIS
+407 EYKGKCIRIAS
-419 ILSVENGLTHN
+419 VYRWLSE
-430 KNTFLGNSVQD
+430 

>member
-1 MLNLCSKQKIVMKNI
+1 MKNI

-90 DSVMQALA
+90 GSVMQALA

-156 IQILPFSMEETLNYR
+156 IKILPFSMEETLNYR

-291 LKEMKKAP
+291 LKEMKNAP

>member
-1 MLNLCSKQKIVMKNI
+1 MRNI

-27 ASRPYY
+27 ASRPYH
-33 TRKHIQDI
+33 TRDQFQNV
-41 APFLESSVPKLIT
+41 APYLDANVIKLIT

-65 MQILSDKNYAY
+65 LQILSGKNYAY

-81 TLLLGAFDE
+81 TQLLGAFNE
-90 DSVMQALA
+90 DAVMQALA
-98 EVYPGYEY
+98 EVYPGYDY
-106 LLLDEVQNLHSWDAW
+106 LLLDEVQNLDSWDAW
-121 VAKLYRRGVNLVITG
+121 VSKLYRRGVNLIITG
-136 SNANLLSSEMATL
+136 SNANLLSSEMSTL
-149 LTGRYLE
+149 LTGRYVE
-156 IQILPFSMEETLNYR
+156 IQILPFSMKETLEYKE
-171 GAPINAELPD
+171 APIGAELPD
-181 ERARLALEMDDYL
+181 EKAKLFIEMDDYL

-205 REIEQA
+205 RDIEQA
-211 YLSAM
+211 YLSAL

-255 EIAKELSLGSVTTV
+255 EIADELSLGSVTTV

-284 LPRYDNK
+284 LPRYNNK

-333 LRRGFDLKKSLFY
+333 LRRGYDLEKSLFY

-360 DGRKVTSLIQVSYDI
+360 DGRKVTSLIQVSYEI
-375 SKTKTRERELD
+375 SKAKTREREMD
-386 ALVKASEELKCDN
+386 ALVKASEELKCEN

-407 NEEVNYKGKMIS
+407 EDSVEYKGKHIRIVS
-419 ILSVENGLTHN
+419 LVEWFAT
-430 KNTFLGNSVQD
+430 

>member
-1 MLNLCSKQKIVMKNI
+1 MKNI
-16 VLKQRAERDDL
+16 VIKQRAERDAL

-33 TRKHIQDI
+33 TRKHIQDV
-41 APFLESSVPKLIT
+41 APYLEANIIKLIT

-65 MQILSDKNYAY
+65 LQILSGKNYAY

-81 TLLLGAFDE
+81 TQLLGSFDE
-90 DSVMQALA
+90 DAVMQALA

-106 LLLDEVQNLHSWDAW
+106 LLLDEVQNLDSWDAW
-121 VAKLYRRGVNLVITG
+121 VSKLYRRGVNLVITG
-136 SNANLLSSEMATL
+136 SNANLLSSEMSTL
-149 LTGRYLE
+149 LTGRYVE
-156 IQILPFSMEETLNYR
+156 IQILPFSMEESLKYR
-171 GAPINAELPD
+171 EAPIDAELPED
-181 ERARLALEMDDYL
+181 KAKLFIEMDDYL

-211 YLSAM
+211 YLTAL

-255 EIAKELSLGSVTTV
+255 EIADELTLGSVTTV
-269 KKFCGYLAEPYLFFY
+269 KRFCGFLAEPYLFFY
-284 LPRYDNK
+284 LPRYNNK

-333 LRRGFDLKKSLFY
+333 LRRGYDLKKSLFY

-375 SKTKTRERELD
+375 SKAKTRERELD

-399 LLLITWDQ
+399 LLIITWA
-407 NEEVNYKGKMIS
+407 VNDRIEYREKS
-419 ILSVENGLTHN
+419 IRIVSAQHLNLCS
-430 KNTFLGNSVQD
+430 FI

>member
-1 MLNLCSKQKIVMKNI
+1 MKNI

-33 TRKHIQDI
+33 FRKHIQDV
-41 APFLESSVPKLIT
+41 APYLETNVIKLIT

-65 MQILSDKNYAY
+65 LQILSGKNYAY

-81 TLLLGAFDE
+81 TQLLGAFNE
-90 DSVMQALA
+90 DAVMQALA

-106 LLLDEVQNLHSWDAW
+106 LLLDEVQNLDSWDAW
-121 VAKLYRRGVNLVITG
+121 VSKLYRRGVNLVITG
-136 SNANLLSSEMATL
+136 SNANLLSSEMSTL
-149 LTGRYLE
+149 LTGRYVE
-156 IQILPFSMEETLNYR
+156 IQILPFSLEETLKYR
-171 GAPINAELPD
+171 EAPVNAELPD
-181 ERARLALEMDDYL
+181 EKAKLFIEMDDYL

-211 YLSAM
+211 YLTAL

-255 EIAKELSLGSVTTV
+255 EIAEELSLGSVTTV

-284 LPRYDNK
+284 LPRFNNK

-299 RKVYVIDNG
+299 RKVYVVDNG
-308 FIYTRSFELSS
+308 LIYTRSFELSS

-333 LRRGFDLKKSLFY
+333 LRRGYDLKKSLFY
-346 YRTSNDKEVDFVTR
+346 YRTSNDKEVDFVIR

-399 LLLITWDQ
+399 LMLITWNHDGSV
-407 NEEVNYKGKMIS
+407 EYKGKSIRIIS
-419 ILSVENGLTHN
+419 MDKWFIE
-430 KNTFLGNSVQD
+430 

>member
-1 MLNLCSKQKIVMKNI
+1 MKNI

-27 ASRPYY
+27 ASRPYH
-33 TRKHIQDI
+33 TRDQFQNVALYLDANVI
-41 APFLESSVPKLIT
+41 KLIT

-65 MQILSDKNYAY
+65 LQILSGKNYAY

-81 TLLLGAFDE
+81 AQLLGAFNE
-90 DSVMQALA
+90 DAVMQALA
-98 EVYPGYEY
+98 EVYPGYDY
-106 LLLDEVQNLHSWDAW
+106 LLLDEVQNLDSWDAW
-121 VAKLYRRGVNLVITG
+121 VSKLYRRGVNLVITG
-136 SNANLLSSEMATL
+136 SNANLLSSEMSTL
-149 LTGRYLE
+149 LTGRYVE
-156 IQILPFSMEETLNYR
+156 IEILPFSMKETLEYKE
-171 GAPINAELPD
+171 APIDAELPD
-181 ERARLALEMDDYL
+181 EKAKLFIEMDDYL

-205 REIEQA
+205 RDIEQA
-211 YLSAM
+211 YLSAL

-255 EIAKELSLGSVTTV
+255 EIADELSLGSVTTV

-284 LPRYDNK
+284 LPRYNNK

-333 LRRGFDLKKSLFY
+333 LRRGYDLEKSLFY
-346 YRTSNDKEVDFVTR
+346 YRTTNDKEVDFVTR
-360 DGRKVTSLIQVSYDI
+360 DGRKVTSLIQVSYEI
-375 SKTKTRERELD
+375 SKAKTREREMD
-386 ALVKASEELKCDN
+386 ALVKASEELKCEN

-407 NEEVNYKGKMIS
+407 EDSVEYKGKHIRIVS
-419 ILSVENGLTHN
+419 LVEWFAT
-430 KNTFLGNSVQD
+430 

>member
-1 MLNLCSKQKIVMKNI
+1 MRNI

-27 ASRPYY
+27 ASRPYH
-33 TRKHIQDI
+33 TREPIQDVTPYLDANVI
-41 APFLESSVPKLIT
+41 KLIT

-65 MQILSDKNYAY
+65 LQILAGKNYAY

-81 TLLLGAFDE
+81 TQLLGAFNE
-90 DSVMQALA
+90 DAVMQALA
-98 EVYPGYEY
+98 EVYPGYDY
-106 LLLDEVQNLHSWDAW
+106 LLLDEVQNLDSWDAW
-121 VAKLYRRGVNLVITG
+121 VSKLYRRGVNLVITG
-136 SNANLLSSEMATL
+136 SNANLLSSEMSTL
-149 LTGRYLE
+149 LTGRYVE
-156 IQILPFSMEETLNYR
+156 IQILPFSMKETLEYKE
-171 GAPINAELPD
+171 APIDAELPD
-181 ERARLALEMDDYL
+181 EKAKLFIEMDDYL

-205 REIEQA
+205 RDIEQA
-211 YLSAM
+211 YLSAL

-255 EIAKELSLGSVTTV
+255 EIADELSLGSVTTV

-284 LPRYDNK
+284 LPRYNNK

-333 LRRGFDLKKSLFY
+333 LRRGYDLEKSLFY

-375 SKTKTRERELD
+375 SKAKTREREMD

-407 NEEVNYKGKMIS
+407 EDSVEYKGKHIRIVS
-419 ILSVENGLTHN
+419 LVEWFAT
-430 KNTFLGNSVQD
+430 